1 MTKVKRITPMQR
13 FAAEFGLEMNQVLHL
28 RSFAD
33 RVAKTGERETGS
45 GTKSVKQAAAQ
56 AQQDFLE
63 YAKACGFDDYDM
75 PGLYPTLTKGDR
87 QYIDIPGD

>member
-1 MTKVKRITPMQR
+1 MTEAKRITPMQR
-13 FAAEFGLEMNQVLHL
+13 FAEEFGLKLEQVRHL
-28 RSFAD
+28 RILAD
-33 RVAKTGERETGS
+33 RVKRAEERSMNIGGNELA
-45 GTKSVKQAAAQ
+45 SVQPQ
-56 AQQDFLE
+56 SDFLA